1 MFQLTTTASRSIG
14 GQPTPARIYSNAQT
28 GTELV
33 TYQLYQ
39 DKAGNTWW
47 TFEDLFTLP
56 FIRQLAA
63 KRVIDL
69 YGNGLALADI
79 KAHTTQLK
87 GLLKSNDAE
96 RYERAYAKVLELENL
111 SEQTADPV
119 RQCIGLCT
127 VYLLLN
133 DERPDVWTT
142 AEQSVKMSH
151 LALDLDAQAF
161 FLRWWTDIMRH
172 SGKVLKGLSQ
182 IVSTVANVL

>member
-1 MFQLTTTASRSIG
+1 MFQLTTTALRTIG
-14 GQPTPARIYSNAQT
+14 GKPTPTRTYRNEQT
-28 GTELV
+28 GSELV

-39 DKAGNTWW
+39 DKAKNTWW

-69 YGNGLALADI
+69 YGHGLALTDI

-87 GLLKSNDAE
+87 NTLRGTDPEK
-96 RYERAYAKVLELENL
+96 YERAYAKVLELESL
-111 SEQTADPV
+111 TESTADPV
-119 RQCIGLCT
+119 KQCIGLST

-142 AEQSVKMSH
+142 AEQAVKMSH
-151 LALDLDAQAF
+151 LSLDLDAQAF

-182 IVSTVANVL
+182 IVSTVNGR

>member
-1 MFQLTTTASRSIG
+1 MFQLTTTAQRTVQ
-14 GQPTPARIYSNAQT
+14 GQPVPARIYSNKLT

-33 TYQLYQ
+33 TYQLYK

-69 YGNGLALADI
+69 YGHGLALADI

-87 GLLKSNDAE
+87 TLLRGADPEK
-96 RYERAYAKVLELENL
+96 YERAYAKVLELENL

-119 RQCIGLCT
+119 KQCIGLCT

-133 DERPDVWTT
+133 DERPDTWTMG
-142 AEQSVKMSH
+142 EQAVKMSH
-151 LALDLDAQAF
+151 LSLDLDAQAF

-172 SGKVLKGLSQ
+172 SGKVLKGISQ
-182 IVSTVANVL
+182 IVSTVSGQ